1 MGKRTDIRSFLSKR
15 CASTR
20 LVVAIGSA
28 CALVA
33 AGVAFGVGSASAA
46 TLSPHTTPTAPC
58 TVTIAAGS
66 GTVVPGG
73 LIVGVTAGTTQVKL
87 DCNSSSQAALAIE
100 ASLFTSISSSNVIPT
115 GEVDAN
121 ALASFAASPTDTGC
135 PAATAGMCEIATVA
149 IPATYSAADPNAMC
163 PPSQAQINA
172 GIFGCAIAAI
182 TASDV
187 AVPGAEF
194 LVQYASQTTAPNP
207 PTIAALQST
216 GSVGSNI
223 NVSDAAGHTGYW
235 WGNANQVT
243 QALGAGVAPQP
254 APATCGPGGGYGDVP
269 NATLMTL
276 WFAAGS
282 TAPIMGSAAGVTIS
296 NNCYNGAT
304 LSAPVLGGVVPV
316 PATAVAGTTYTVY
329 LCELNVTPYQ
339 STVTSPCG
347 ADFNGYGWIDASFNF
362 AVAAKVVSQ
371 NLPESGAATAVG
383 SAGFTDQLVTSGNT
397 GAVTYTQTSGTP
409 SLVVSSSGGVTT
421 AGTLSAGTYTA
432 SGTTSDASGDTGTFT
447 FSLSVTGTIPT
458 PKPKPRPRPPAPRAL
473 RVVGRAILGRTVII
487 TILGRDFTARP
498 RVFAHAGTFITV
510 LRVTKFRIT
519 LRVREVLR
527 VRRGAYLLVIRFASG
542 KRTAIR
548 YFVV

>member
-1 MGKRTDIRSFLSKR
+1 M
-15 CASTR
+15 
-20 LVVAIGSA
+20 
-28 CALVA
+28 
-33 AGVAFGVGSASAA
+33 
-46 TLSPHTTPTAPC
+46 
-58 TVTIAAGS
+58 TIAAGS

-87 DCNSSSQAALAIE
+87 DCNTSSQAALAIE
-100 ASLFTSISSSNVIPT
+100 ASLFTSISTSNVIPT
-115 GEVDAN
+115 GEVDTN

-135 PAATAGMCEIATVA
+135 PAATAGSCEIATVA
-149 IPATYSAADPNAMC
+149 IPAAYSAADPNAMC

-182 TASDV
+182 TASDT

-194 LVQYASQTTAPNP
+194 LVQYASQTTAPNA

-223 NVSDAAGHTGYW
+223 NVSDAAGNTGYW
-235 WGNANQVT
+235 WGNANEVI
-243 QALGAGVAPQP
+243 QALGAGVAPQA

-269 NATLMTL
+269 NATLTTL
-276 WFAAGS
+276 WYVPGS
-282 TAPIMGSAAGVTIS
+282 TTPIIGSAAGVTIS

-304 LSAPVLGGVVPV
+304 LRAPVLSGVIPV
-316 PATAVAGTTYTVY
+316 PATAVADTTYAVY

-339 STVTSPCG
+339 STATSPCG

-362 AVAAKVVSQ
+362 AVAAKVISQ
-371 NLPESGAATAVG
+371 NLPESGASTAVN
-383 SAGFTDQLVTSGNT
+383 SARFTGQLVTSGNT
-397 GAVTYTQTSGTP
+397 GAVTYSQTSGTP
-409 SLVVSSSGGVTT
+409 NLVVSSSGGVT
-421 AGTLSAGTYTA
+421 AAATLSAGTYTA

-447 FSLSVTGTIPT
+447 FSLSVTGTIPP
-458 PKPKPRPRPPAPRAL
+458 PKPKPQPPAPKAL
-473 RVVGRAILGRTVII
+473 RVVGRAILGRTVVI

-519 LRVREVLR
+519 LRVREALR
-527 VRRGAYLLVIRFASG
+527 VKTGAYIVVIRFASG

-548 YFVV
+548 YLVV